1 MQPPSEAEDTD
12 ATEATED
19 SEDTEDSFFRQLTAL
34 SSNRLGGNPFY
45 SQEEFTYNQVNIY
58 ILYHMHHIFICLLSI
73 DLSTPRTR
81 S

>member
-19 SEDTEDSFFRQLTAL
+19 SEDSFFRQLTAL

-58 ILYHMHHIFICLLSI
+58 LYIISYASYFYLSI
-73 DLSTPRTR
+73 VY
-81 S
+81 

>member
-1 MQPPSEAEDTD
+1 MQPPAEA
-12 ATEATED
+12 EATEVT
-19 SEDTEDSFFRQLTAL
+19 EATEDSFFRQLTAL

-58 ILYHMHHIFICLLSI
+58 IIYLMSIYLYI
-73 DLSTPRTR
+73 DLSTPRTP

>member
-1 MQPPSEAEDTD
+1 MQPPAEA
-12 ATEATED
+12 EATED
-19 SEDTEDSFFRQLTAL
+19 TEAIEATEDTEDSFFRQLTAL

-58 ILYHMHHIFICLLSI
+58 IIYLMSIYLSI

>member
-1 MQPPSEAEDTD
+1 MQPQA
-12 ATEATED
+12 EAT
-19 SEDTEDSFFRQLTAL
+19 EDTEDSFFRQLTAL

-58 ILYHMHHIFICLLSI
+58 IISYALYLYLSI

>member
-1 MQPPSEAEDTD
+1 MLSQESEEETSEDRD
-12 ATEATED
+12 TEVTEDTED
-19 SEDTEDSFFRQLTAL
+19 SEDSFFRQLTAL

-58 ILYHMHHIFICLLSI
+58 IIYLMSIYLSI

>member
-1 MQPPSEAEDTD
+1 MQPPAEAEDSED
-12 ATEATED
+12 TEATED
-19 SEDTEDSFFRQLTAL
+19 SEDSFFRQLTAL

>member
-1 MQPPSEAEDTD
+1 MQPPAEAEDTED
-12 ATEATED
+12 TNATD

-58 ILYHMHHIFICLLSI
+58 LYIIYYIICNIFLFVY
-73 DLSTPRTR
+73 
-81 S
+81 

>member
-1 MQPPSEAEDTD
+1 MQPPAEAEAE

-19 SEDTEDSFFRQLTAL
+19 TEDSEDSFFRQLTAL

-58 ILYHMHHIFICLLSI
+58 IIYLMSIYLSI

>member
-1 MQPPSEAEDTD
+1 MQPPAQAEDTV
-12 ATEATED
+12 ATEVTEATED
-19 SEDTEDSFFRQLTAL
+19 TEDSEDSFFRQLTAL

-58 ILYHMHHIFICLLSI
+58 IIYLMSIYLSI

>member
-1 MQPPSEAEDTD
+1 MQPPAEAEDTED
-12 ATEATED
+12 SEATEVT
-19 SEDTEDSFFRQLTAL
+19 EDTEDSFFRQLTAL

-58 ILYHMHHIFICLLSI
+58 IIYLMSIYLSI

>member
-1 MQPPSEAEDTD
+1 MQPPAEAEE
-12 ATEATED
+12 TEVTED
-19 SEDTEDSFFRQLTAL
+19 SEDSFFRQLTAL

-58 ILYHMHHIFICLLSI
+58 IYIISYALYLY
-73 DLSTPRTR
+73 LSTPRTP

>member
-1 MQPPSEAEDTD
+1 MQPPAEG
-12 ATEATED
+12 ED
-19 SEDTEDSFFRQLTAL
+19 SEVTEDTEATEDSFFRQLTAL

-58 ILYHMHHIFICLLSI
+58 IIYLMSIYLSI